1 MDGLEKASILNKINY
16 NKQYD
21 IDSTDL
27 YKRLK
32 LVCLDTE
39 FYADQKFNE
48 DKTNKN
54 EFRRNLDILK
64 EVTDTRYN
72 LVMNLIKEENIPF
85 DD

>member
-32 LVCLDTE
+32 E
-39 FYADQKFNE
+39 IEEEEAA
-48 DKTNKN
+48 
-54 EFRRNLDILK
+54 LK
-64 EVTDTRYN
+64 G
-72 LVMNLIKEENIPF
+72 K
-85 DD
+85 